1 MVQCSAYTSHD
12 EASQAVQALLA
23 SGVPGDG
30 IRVLMGEPERDAR
43 AEDMGAFA
51 GAVAAGDPHGGFA
64 GAREGTGSFAGDG
77 AAQRGGSF
85 ADADREIET
94 SYPAGI
100 AHQRVAGHHRVKQL
114 LLDAG
119 LDEATAARDVEA
131 LHMGRILV
139 LAQVH
144 ES

>member
-1 MVQCSAYTSHD
+1 MVQCAYTSHD
-12 EASQAVQALLA
+12 EASQAVEALLA

-30 IRVLMGEPERDAR
+30 IRVLMGEPARDAR
-43 AEDMGAFA
+43 AEDMGA
-51 GAVAAGDPHGGFA
+51 
-64 GAREGTGSFAGDG
+64 FAGDG

-94 SYPAGI
+94 SYPGGI
-100 AHQRVAGHHRVKQL
+100 AHQRVAGHRRVKQL

-131 LHMGRILV
+131 LHVGRILV
-139 LAQVH
+139 LAQVQ